1 MILLAIFGAIVALA
15 AFALAI
21 NALAWML
28 ARLVL
33 WIARKLS

>member
-15 AFALAI
+15 ALALI
-21 NALAWML
+21 VNALAWTL